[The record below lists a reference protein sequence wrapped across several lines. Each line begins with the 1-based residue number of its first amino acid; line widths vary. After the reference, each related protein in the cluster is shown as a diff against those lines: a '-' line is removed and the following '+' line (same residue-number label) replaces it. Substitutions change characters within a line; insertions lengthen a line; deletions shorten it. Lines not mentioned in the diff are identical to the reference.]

1 MSLFNQILGAV
12 SNPTQQGSP
21 NQLGSILDTVQQLS
35 GNHQSDTGAMGS
47 AVSIV
52 GNYVRGALQDKR
64 NNEGDEAAES
74 IVNQFGGTNPN
85 NQVVQMLFSAPQLQ
99 QLIGEI
105 EGKTGMNA
113 ATIQAMLPTLVPVV
127 LNFLQTGADANNP
140 GGGNPVLSAFL
151 DADGD
156 GDVDM
161 FDAMQLASRHLGR

>member
-12 SNPTQQGSP
+12 TNPTQEGST
-21 NQLGSILDTVQQLS
+21 NQLGDILDTVQQLS
-35 GNHQSDTGAMGS
+35 GNHQTDSGAVGS

-52 GNYVRGALQDKR
+52 GNYVRGALQETR
-64 NNEGDEAAES
+64 NNEGDAQAQA

-105 EGKTGMNA
+105 ESKTGMNA
-113 ATIQAMLPTLVPVV
+113 TMIQAMLPTLVPVV
-127 LNFLQTGADANNP
+127 LNFLKTGADTS
-140 GGGNPVLSAFL
+140 GGNSVLNSFL

-161 FDAMQLASRHLGR
+161 FDAMQLASRHLSR